1 MQQLLIGTAALAA
14 ELAERDP
21 RLLVLDV
28 QFVLGDPDG
37 GRALHARGHVPG
49 AVHCDLDAVLAGPV
63 RATGGRHPLPDAARL
78 EEQLR
83 ELGVSADSR
92 VVVYDEGE
100 GIAAA
105 RAWWVLRWIGHEA
118 VRILDG
124 GLPAWIAAGQ
134 PTDAGAVQP
143 GPRGDILAR
152 PGQLPLL
159 DADDAAALAGE
170 GVLLDARGE
179 QRYRG
184 EVEPVDRVAG
194 HIPGALSAPA
204 AGNLDESGRYLSP
217 EALRQRFAQ
226 LGVREDAPVGAY
238 CGSGVAASQEVVA
251 LTLAGFPEAALYA
264 GSWSDWISD
273 PRRPVARGA
282 QPGRPPGAPP
292 EDRVRRG

>member
-1 MQQLLIGTAALAA
+1 VSHDVAVQQLLIGTAALAA

-105 RAWWVLRWIGHEA
+105 RAGWVLRWIGHEA

-170 GVLLDARGE
+170 GVLHDARGE

-217 EALRQRFAQ
+217 EALRRRFAQ

-251 LTLAGFPEAALYA
+251 LTLAGFPEAALYD
-264 GSWSDWISD
+264 GSRSDWISD

-282 QPGRPPGAPP
+282 PP